1 MFLYFQVQAT
11 VDGDYGWPPEVDVS
25 DAVKDLVKVKEKNRF
40 CFSPFPGFEVLFF
53 QRTSSF

>member
-1 MFLYFQVQAT
+1 M
-11 VDGDYGWPPEVDVS
+11 DGDYGWPPEVDVS